1 MIQNCKLDK
10 RIGSKTWNERIFVT
24 TMPRSRFDAF
34 VLVLEIEGYNI
45 EQLCE
50 NDITRELIVSILSE
64 V

>member
-1 MIQNCKLDK
+1 
-10 RIGSKTWNERIFVT
+10 
-24 TMPRSRFDAF
+24 MPRSRFDAF